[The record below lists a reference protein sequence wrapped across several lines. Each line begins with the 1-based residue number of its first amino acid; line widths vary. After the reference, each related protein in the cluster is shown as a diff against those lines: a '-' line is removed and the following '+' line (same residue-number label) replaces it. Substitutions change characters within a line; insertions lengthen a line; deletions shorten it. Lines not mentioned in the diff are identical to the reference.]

1 MKSWSYL
8 CSFLVGALIVG
19 AAAPVSGG
27 VLGGSGGASEGV
39 VGAQAEGARLSSV
52 ESFERAT
59 DSARQISSGGG
70 DAITRAELRGA
81 IGFFQHDDGVIS
93 SDERTCLANFL
104 ADPEAQDAL
113 SGSARKY
120 AVEFLELN
128 ADLPTA
134 AFVIGDVQTP
144 LVELFG
150 AAGALTSSVW
160 MQEARVT
167 SPGAVISQAT
177 LRASYGRAYNAS
189 AGTFDPINLRE
200 LTNELSGRVELGTPS
215 QDEVDGVIAYLTQ
228 GSKAASRLYLA
239 SWIGAGR
246 LGEAG
251 DIGGVVVAAVSSDRR
266 TVRFLELHGWTE

>member
-1 MKSWSYL
+1 MKSCSYV
-8 CSFLVGALIVG
+8 CSVLVGAVL
-19 AAAPVSGG
+19 AGG
-27 VLGGSGGASEGV
+27 GGSSSVAV
-39 VGAQAEGARLSSV
+39 AQAGAPLPSV

-70 DAITRAELRGA
+70 DAVTRAELRSA

-128 ADLPTA
+128 ADLPPA
-134 AFVIGDVQTP
+134 AFAISDVQTP
-144 LVELFG
+144 LVELFD

-160 MQEARVT
+160 MQEARLT
-167 SPGAVISQAT
+167 SAGSVISQAT
-177 LRASYGRAYNAS
+177 LRAAYGRAYNAS

-215 QDEVDGVIAYLTQ
+215 QDEVDGVLAYLTQ

-239 SWIGAGR
+239 SWIGSGR
-246 LGEAG
+246 GGDAG
-251 DIGGVVVAAVSSDRR
+251 DIGGVVIAAVSSDRR
-266 TVRFLELHGWTE
+266 TVRFLEVHAWTE